1 MQNIHV
7 STHTCSA
14 ASMAFSCGGGMM
26 MMMMMVVVVE
36 ECVRTSKRT
45 PSRRVKCVNFSIHFC
60 THCIDTKHIYTY
72 MVSFMHTYQYTPW
85 CFLFSFGHHHHLH
98 TTQTSSR
105 HRTHTHTHTY
115 PLLSF
120 IQTFPPECFYTCSET
135 LFHHKVHGL
144 HAHIR
149 LHLVDRLHQLDA
161 ILLW

>member
-7 STHTCSA
+7 STHTFSA
-14 ASMAFSCGGGMM
+14 ACMAFSCGGGM

-85 CFLFSFGHHHHLH
+85 CFLFSFGHHHLH

-105 HRTHTHTHTY
+105 HRTHTHTHVPS
-115 PLLSF
+115 PLLYPDFS
-120 IQTFPPECFYTCSET
+120 S
-135 LFHHKVHGL
+135 
-144 HAHIR
+144 
-149 LHLVDRLHQLDA
+149 
-161 ILLW
+161 